1 MKMEELTD
9 PKHVTYKHVCQL
21 SYHILKLSQHDYR
34 KNQVSA
40 VGGFGG
46 IPRVFW
52 GIWNQF
58 LGFLGVFG
66 GFVGVFQAFGV
77 FGFGGFD
84 LGFWGVVWLIGDVE
98 VLWGLGG
105 LVM

>member
-1 MKMEELTD
+1 M
-9 PKHVTYKHVCQL
+9 
-21 SYHILKLSQHDYR
+21 
-34 KNQVSA
+34 
-40 VGGFGG
+40 
-46 IPRVFW
+46 
-52 GIWNQF
+52 F
-58 LGFLGVFG
+58 LGGLL
-66 GFVGVFQAFGV
+66 GVFQAFGV